1 MTGEEDQACGVGPEG
16 PTPPAGARGR
26 FSRPGPALAAALFAF
41 ALTGTVHAQDATAG
55 KAKAAQCVACHGAGG
70 SSTIGI
76 IPSLAG
82 QTARYVV
89 VQLRDFKEGRR
100 ESVPMQPLLKDL
112 SPADLQDLAAYFA
125 AQPLADNGFKADPAK
140 VARGKAKAAE
150 TLCTMC
156 HLGEFKGQNEV
167 PRVAGQQHDYVAAQ
181 LRAFRSGTRTNDAGT
196 MSSVS
201 KTLKDEDI
209 EDLAHYLASLY

>member
-1 MTGEEDQACGVGPEG
+1 M
-16 PTPPAGARGR
+16 
-26 FSRPGPALAAALFAF
+26 ALITCNA
-41 ALTGTVHAQDATAG
+41 TAQDAAAG
-55 KAKAAQCVACHGAGG
+55 KAKAAPCATCHGTAGN
-70 SSTIGI
+70 STNGVL
-76 IPSLAG
+76 PSLAG
-82 QTARYVV
+82 QTARYLFM
-89 VQLRDFKEGRR
+89 QLRDFKEGRR

-156 HLGEFKGQNEV
+156 HLGEFKGQNQV
-167 PRVAGQQHDYVAAQ
+167 PRVAGQQHDYIVEQ
-181 LRAFRSGTRTNDAGT
+181 LRAFRSGRRTNDAGT
-196 MSSVS
+196 MSAVA

-209 EDLAHYLASLY
+209 EDLANYLASLY